1 MNDSMKKPFKILSL
15 DGGGIRGAFSASA
28 LASVEDQCGSSLV
41 DYFDLIAGTS
51 TGGIIALAIA
61 AGIPAKDILG
71 FYLDAGPLIFPPA
84 AGPQHWGRLIA
95 SVARPKHAIGPLRA
109 ALEGVFASRVM
120 GELRTRVV
128 IPTFSATAGRIRL
141 MKTPHHP
148 RLSRDHSRKLVE
160 VALAT
165 SAAPYYLPSFTS
177 TDGERFID
185 GGVWA
190 NDPIAVAV
198 VEAVGYLEVP
208 PESVRVLSIGTTTE
222 PYHVEPGTLKR
233 GFLGLALGLMNG
245 QSLGLLTAGQAS
257 AAQAQARVLL
267 KHADVI
273 QRIDP
278 VVREGRFRMDRCRDL
293 GELRGMGQDAATRA
307 MPEIRRRFLD
317 EMAAHPFHRSD

>member
-1 MNDSMKKPFKILSL
+1 LERPFKILSL
-15 DGGGIRGAFSASA
+15 DGGGLRGAFSASV
-28 LASVEDQCGSSLV
+28 LAAMEEQSGVRLV

-61 AGIPAKDILG
+61 AGIPARDILA
-71 FYLDAGPLIFPPA
+71 FYISHGPLIFSPA
-84 AGPQHWGRLIA
+84 TGLEHVGRLIA
-95 SVARPKHAIGPLRA
+95 SVVRPKHAHGPLRA
-109 ALEGVFASRVM
+109 ALEDVFAGRVM
-120 GELRTRVV
+120 GELQTRVV

-148 RLSRDHSRKLVE
+148 RLSRDHSRTLVD

-198 VEAVGYLEVP
+198 VEAVGYLDIP
-208 PESVRVLSIGTTTE
+208 PESVRVLSVGTTTE
-222 PYHVEPGTLKR
+222 PYHVEPGTVRR
-233 GFLGLALGLMNG
+233 GLLGLAWGLING
-245 QSLGLLTAGQAS
+245 QSLGLFTAGQAS

-278 VVREGRFRMDRCRDL
+278 IVREGRFRMDQCRDL
-293 GELRGMGQDAATRA
+293 DELRGMGQDSATRA

-317 EMAAHPFHRSD
+317 QVAAHPLPSSK